1 MNVLLDTLFNGLAI
15 GSVLMLAAL
24 GLAVVFG
31 LMGVINMAHG
41 ELMML
46 GAYTTYVVQ
55 NLLKNG
61 PLEGLFPV
69 YILLSIPLAFLVSGL
84 AGLLLEKTVIR
95 RLYGR
100 PLETLLATWG
110 VSLILQQFVR
120 SVSSAFF
127 IGLVV
132 AVALGLLAPRLLP
145 AAWWRQRWSPL
156 LGVGSWVG
164 ASAIGIMMMIFLVM
178 IAFMMSDALEGAWG
192 AFKTTLF
199 FTVGIIGLIAANL
212 LFPQMMPGSGF
223 ILYGAAFF
231 AFATLFP
238 KVEFL
243 LFFILP
249 VQVRFLA
256 WIQAAGLVL
265 LAFADFRLLPFFLLG
280 YANYLIFAGLPAL
293 RGTALVIDA
302 TQRKR
307 SFNAAKDPES
317 AAFHTCAVCDRTDLS
332 DPRMEFRVGHDGREY
347 CADHL
352 PE

>member
-1 MNVLLDTLFNGLAI
+1 MISLGQLERRFGALSFPGFLRYYAILHGLVYLLQLVRPDIGTVLDFNRTKILA
-15 GSVLMLAAL
+15 
-24 GLAVVFG
+24 
-31 LMGVINMAHG
+31 G
-41 ELMML
+41 ELWRL
-46 GAYTTYVVQ
+46 VTFLFASSGA
-55 NLLKNG
+55 
-61 PLEGLFPV
+61 
-69 YILLSIPLAFLVSGL
+69 
-84 AGLLLEKTVIR
+84 
-95 RLYGR
+95 
-100 PLETLLATWG
+100 
-110 VSLILQQFVR
+110 
-120 SVSSAFF
+120 
-127 IGLVV
+127 
-132 AVALGLLAPRLLP
+132 
-145 AAWWRQRWSPL
+145 
-156 LGVGSWVG
+156 VG

-238 KVEFL
+238 KVE
-243 LFFILP
+243 
-249 VQVRFLA
+249 
-256 WIQAAGLVL
+256 LVL

-307 SFNAAKDPES
+307 SFNAAKDP
-317 AAFHTCAVCDRTDLS
+317 AGVAFHTCAVCDRTDLS